1 MRRRRAAALR
11 GPEGSAYGPASQHR
25 ASLLR
30 GIDPHDVQQTGCS
43 SQLLRRRAHLEAE
56 HPAVWFLLQTDAMK
70 ILVTGGTHGMGKGVA
85 KALAAQPNVELII
98 LGRSEELGKSTCEEL
113 ARIGSR
119 QRVSF
124 VRCDLT
130 RLRDVRAAIH
140 ELRESHASLD
150 AIFVNAGV
158 GYAARRIDTEDGVQ
172 EHFQVNYL
180 SQFMLTLNL
189 LDRLEASAHGG
200 RVVFNVTDFGELR
213 WDDLQ
218 LKQGWTFER
227 AIGRG
232 MVAKHMFYLRLHQLY
247 AQRRG
252 AQVSCFGFSIPKT
265 VWSNQLNIIP
275 FPMKAMATLM
285 KYLGQFI
292 SIERCG
298 EIMAPLFLE
307 EKDACRAKSGR
318 FLTWKHDSF
327 VDVGKSPASPEPAEW
342 ERLWN
347 ISLDLCG
354 DEQTRIWAQQ
364 LASTASN

>member
-1 MRRRRAAALR
+1 MR
-11 GPEGSAYGPASQHR
+11 
-25 ASLLR
+25 
-30 GIDPHDVQQTGCS
+30 
-43 SQLLRRRAHLEAE
+43 
-56 HPAVWFLLQTDAMK
+56 FLLQTDAMK

-98 LGRSEELGKSTCEEL
+98 LGRSEELGRKTCEEL
-113 ARIGSR
+113 AQIGAA

-140 ELRESHASLD
+140 EIRESHASLD

-189 LDRLEASAHGG
+189 LDRIEASAHGG
-200 RVVFNVTDFGELR
+200 RVVFNATDFGELH

-218 LKQGWTFER
+218 LKKGWTFER
-227 AIGRG
+227 AVGLG
-232 MVAKHMFYLRLHQLY
+232 MVAKHMFYLRLNQLY
-247 AQRRG
+247 ARRSG
-252 AQVSCFGFSIPKT
+252 ALVSCFGFSIPKT

-275 FPMKAMATLM
+275 FPMRAMATLM

-307 EKDACRAKSGR
+307 QSEASRAKSGR
-318 FLTWKHDSF
+318 FLTWKNEAF
-327 VDVGKSPASPEPAEW
+327 VDVGKNPASLDPGDW

-354 DEQTRIWAQQ
+354 DEQTRSCAQR
-364 LASTASN
+364 LASAASA